1 MSSSERPTDPELEAL
16 LPRGDAPADDAA
28 EARRNMTAFRALW
41 QKLSDVWHELQ
52 ALWQLAPERLLV
64 SRPIDRTG
72 VRRAFGDL
80 RAYLGDPR
88 LAAAPGVDATYI
100 GLARE
105 RLDVVAQKT
114 EGLLDIL
121 DARTRSLT
129 LPRTSNA
136 IVGSFRRQ
144 VPDDLDVALRA
155 EGRILREELESL
167 DDGGGGGSPLL
178 SPPSS
183 PTTTFVEIPS
193 PDRGKGKGKGA
204 ITGDDADDADEAE
217 AEAEADRRVAQMR
230 AAVEAMLKNVRKRV
244 DDESKETVKVINQL
258 TKQRYTRVGFIISV
272 TAAVSSGTF
281 ALISRHWAKK
291 AQGAAGEAS
300 AAAAAIEHLLQG

>member
-1 MSSSERPTDPELEAL
+1 MSSSERLTDPELEAL

-28 EARRNMTAFRALW
+28 EARRNITAFRALW
-41 QKLSDVWHELQ
+41 QKLSDVWQELQ
-52 ALWQLAPERLLV
+52 KLAPERFLI
-64 SRPIDRTG
+64 SRPIDRTA

-80 RAYLGDPR
+80 RMYLEDPR
-88 LAAAPGVDATYI
+88 LAAAPGIDAAYI
-100 GLARE
+100 DLARQ

-121 DARTRSLT
+121 DARTQSLT

-155 EGRILREELESL
+155 EERILREQLESL
-167 DDGGGGGSPLL
+167 SCGGGGGSPSL
-178 SPPSS
+178 SSPSS
-183 PTTTFVEIPS
+183 PTSAFVEVPS
-193 PDRGKGKGKGA
+193 PDRGRDRGKGKGA
-204 ITGDDADDADEAE
+204 IAGGDTDEADM
-217 AEAEADRRVAQMR
+217 DRRVAQMR
-230 AAVEAMLKNVRKRV
+230 ATVEEMLKNVRKEV

-272 TAAVSSGTF
+272 TAAATSGTF

-291 AQGAAGEAS
+291 AQGAADEAG
-300 AAAAAIEHLLQG
+300 AAAAVIEHLLQG

>member
-1 MSSSERPTDPELEAL
+1 MSPSERPTDPESEPLV
-16 LPRGDAPADDAA
+16 PQGDAPAGDAA
-28 EARRNMTAFRALW
+28 EARRNINAFRALW
-41 QKLSDVWHELQ
+41 QKLSDVWEVLQEL
-52 ALWQLAPERLLV
+52 WRLAPEGFLV

-80 RAYLGDPR
+80 RAYLDDPR
-88 LAAAPGVDATYI
+88 LAAAPGVDAAYI

-105 RLDVVAQKT
+105 RLDVVARKT

-121 DARTRSLT
+121 DARTGSLT

-136 IVGSFRRQ
+136 VFGLFRRQ
-144 VPDDLDVALRA
+144 VPDGLDVALRA
-155 EGRILREELESL
+155 EERILREQLESL
-167 DDGGGGGSPLL
+167 DGGGGGGSSFL

-183 PTTTFVEIPS
+183 PTSAFVEIPS
-193 PDRGKGKGKGA
+193 PDRGKDKGKGKGA
-204 ITGDDADDADEAE
+204 VTGGDTYEAE
-217 AEAEADRRVAQMR
+217 TEADADRRVAQMR
-230 AAVEAMLKNVRKRV
+230 VAVEAMLKNVRKEV

-258 TKQRYTRVGFIISV
+258 TKQRYTRVGFVISV
-272 TAAVSSGTF
+272 TAALSSGTF
-281 ALISRHWAKK
+281 ALICRHWAKK